1 MKIYEYLFRM
11 GSLKVNE
18 LEAEYK
24 PQYKWFIITRDSAK
38 SYLNEKEI
46 GRVIGLQKDRI
57 YLTEKND
64 VFVAGLFIA
73 DKRNRV
79 KKHKDAI
86 SRIQKEIEILQSVG
100 ENDMKKYYI
109 GCGDISLTESNAVRK
124 CESIDGA
131 IKELKKI
138 RREILSGKFDKE
150 YFPEC
155 DPMEMIDGMMKE
167 MRRIE
172 AERHF
177 VYFIDY
183 TPSGAVRAARKI

>member
-64 VFVAGLFIA
+64 GLAAELFIA
-73 DKRNRV
+73 DKEKRI
-79 KKHKDAI
+79 KKHKDAT

-100 ENDMKKYYI
+100 EDN
-109 GCGDISLTESNAVRK
+109 
-124 CESIDGA
+124 
-131 IKELKKI
+131 KI
-138 RREILSGKFDKE
+138 CRRGKPDK
-150 YFPEC
+150 
-155 DPMEMIDGMMKE
+155 
-167 MRRIE
+167 
-172 AERHF
+172 
-177 VYFIDY
+177 
-183 TPSGAVRAARKI
+183 